1 MKNIF
6 YTDWRYGNILLYVA
20 IIICFSSIAYYNLR
34 FGFSM
39 SSDSER
45 FSRWAD
51 DLIRLDFN
59 LYEFFSID
67 KANHRPSLF
76 FFSIPVVLI
85 ALCKI
90 IFVNEWQFAFLL
102 LNLILVFFSLI
113 IFVKSLLLI

>member
-6 YTDWRYGNILLYVA
+6 STQWKFGNMLLYIA
-20 IIICFSSIAYYNLR
+20 IVVCFLLIAYYHLNS
-34 FGFSM
+34 GFSM

-67 KANHRPSLF
+67 KASHRPSLF
-76 FFSIPVVLI
+76 FFSVPVVLI
-85 ALCKI
+85 ALCKV
-90 IFVNEWQFAFLL
+90 IFVNEWQFAFLI
-102 LNLILVFFSLI
+102 LNLSLVFFL
-113 IFVKSLLLI
+113 